1 MIEEQA
7 QPDSTGQEAE
17 NKPVAKKLGL
27 LDEQSLSDL
36 LKSGFLDEKEAAPA
50 TEEQQIVSKNEE
62 ETTEE
67 SSEVHS
73 EESID
78 QPVEEED
85 EADETQL
92 SRGVQKRINKL
103 VSAKKAAQAE
113 LDSHKAELAA
123 ARKELEQL
131 KSSTPQ
137 RHVEI
142 SDAIEKLSTPEQ
154 VQEEYQKA
162 VDVILWCE
170 ENPDGGIIE
179 LPDGTE
185 KDLTSQEVRAMKK
198 LAFKRKEIEL
208 PARNQYLQQQASV
221 EAEVVKDFPWYNKPE
236 TEEYQVAQQVLR
248 EFPELKK
255 RRADWKHVAG
265 LIVMG
270 VKAYNDMKSTK
281 KKAVATPIRRAP
293 VQPSVTASPAKT
305 MQNDISKAKQM
316 FARNNSKDGLTDLVK
331 AMGFV

>member
-1 MIEEQA
+1 MIEEQT

-50 TEEQQIVSKNEE
+50 TEEQQIVAKDEE
-62 ETTEE
+62 ESVSDSESQPEE
-67 SSEVHS
+67 T
-73 EESID
+73 ID
-78 QPVEEED
+78 QPVEEDD

-113 LDSHKAELAA
+113 LDSHKSELAA
-123 ARKELEQL
+123 AKRELEQL
-131 KSSTPQ
+131 KSSVPQ
-137 RHVEI
+137 RHVEV
-142 SDAIEKLSTPEQ
+142 SDAIEKLATPEQ

-221 EAEVVKDFPWYNKPE
+221 ETEVVKDFPWYNKPE

-281 KKAVATPIRRAP
+281 KKTVATPIKRAP
-293 VQPSVTASPAKT
+293 IQPSVTASPAKT
-305 MQNDISKAKQM
+305 MQSDVSKAKQM